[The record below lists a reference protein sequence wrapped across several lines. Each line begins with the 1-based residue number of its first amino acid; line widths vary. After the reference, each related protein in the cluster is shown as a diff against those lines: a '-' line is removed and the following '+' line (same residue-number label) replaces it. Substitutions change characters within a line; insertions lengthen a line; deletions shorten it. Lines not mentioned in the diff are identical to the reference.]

1 MTRPM
6 LWPWPSAVPTAQN
19 NFNIMSFITQYMISQ
34 GVPQETVVL
43 LLMLPIVATIIAF
56 ARQIIGIKGFGIY
69 TPLIISFAFLA
80 TGLKYGLAL
89 FMTILLVG
97 TLIRLLVKRLRLL
110 YLPRMAIV
118 LTSVALAILLVFLE
132 GAYSGRK
139 GLIAASIFAILIMV
153 TLVEKFI
160 AAQIERGARGA
171 IILTSET
178 LLLSIICYWIASWL
192 WLQNLVLL
200 YPLWVILGAIAVN
213 IFLGKWTGLR
223 LLEYWRFREVIKNIE
238 LPKKK

>member
-1 MTRPM
+1 
-6 LWPWPSAVPTAQN
+6 
-19 NFNIMSFITQYMISQ
+19 MINQ
-34 GVPQETVVL
+34 GVPRETVVL
-43 LLMLPIVATIIAF
+43 LLMLPIVATIIAL

-69 TPLIISFAFLA
+69 TPLIIAFAFLA

-97 TLIRLLVKRLRLL
+97 TLIRLLVKKLRLL

-118 LTSVALAILLVFLE
+118 LTSVALAILFVFLE

-139 GLIAASIFAILIMV
+139 GLITASIFAVLIMV

-160 AAQIERGARGA
+160 VAQIERGARGA

-178 LLLSIICYWIASWL
+178 LLLSVICYWLASWL
-192 WLQNLVLL
+192 WLQNLALL
-200 YPLWVILGAIAVN
+200 YPLWIILGAIAVN
-213 IFLGKWTGLR
+213 IFLGRWTGLR

-238 LPKKK
+238 LPKKKRPA

>member
-1 MTRPM
+1 
-6 LWPWPSAVPTAQN
+6 
-19 NFNIMSFITQYMISQ
+19 MSFITQYMINQ

-97 TLIRLLVKRLRLL
+97 TLIRLLVKRFHLL

-118 LTSVALAILLVFLE
+118 LTSVALAILLLFLE

-139 GLIAASIFAILIMV
+139 GLVAASIFAILIMV
-153 TLVEKFI
+153 TLVEKFV
-160 AAQIERGARGA
+160 AAQIERGARKA

-178 LLLSIICYWIASWL
+178 LFLSIICYWIASWL
-192 WLQNLVLL
+192 WLQDLVLF
-200 YPLWVILGAIAVN
+200 YPLWIILGSIVIN

-223 LLEYWRFREVIKNIE
+223 LSEYWRFREIIKNVE

>member
-1 MTRPM
+1 
-6 LWPWPSAVPTAQN
+6 
-19 NFNIMSFITQYMISQ
+19 MSSLIQYMINQ

-43 LLMLPIVATIIAF
+43 LLMLPIVATVIAF

-80 TGLKYGLAL
+80 TGLKYGLAF

-97 TLIRLLVKRLRLL
+97 TLIRLLARRLRLL

-118 LTSVALAILLVFLE
+118 LTAVALAILVLLLE
-132 GAYSGRK
+132 GAYSGRV
-139 GLIAASIFAILIMV
+139 GLIAASIFAILIMI
-153 TLVEKFI
+153 TLVEKFV
-160 AAQIERGARGA
+160 AAQIQRGAREA
-171 IILTSET
+171 IVLTSET
-178 LLLSIICYWIASWL
+178 LILSIVSYWIISWP

-200 YPLWVILGAIAVN
+200 FPLWAILAAVVIN

-223 LLEYWRFREVIKNIE
+223 LSEYFRFREVIKHVE
-238 LPKKK
+238 LPEKK

>member
-1 MTRPM
+1 
-6 LWPWPSAVPTAQN
+6 
-19 NFNIMSFITQYMISQ
+19 MSFITQYMINQ
-34 GVPQETVVL
+34 GVPQETVIL
-43 LLMLPIVATIIAF
+43 LLMLPIVATVIAF

-69 TPLIISFAFLA
+69 TPLIIAFAFLA

-97 TLIRLLVKRLRLL
+97 TLIRLLVKRMRLL

-118 LTSVALAILLVFLE
+118 LTSVALAILLLFLE
-132 GAYSGRK
+132 GAYSGRR
-139 GLIAASIFAILIMV
+139 GLITASIFAVLIMV

-160 AAQIERGARGA
+160 ASQIERGARGA

-178 LLLSIICYWIASWL
+178 LFLSIICYWIVSWL

-200 YPLWVILGAIAVN
+200 YPLWTILGAMAIN

-223 LLEYWRFREVIKNIE
+223 LLEYFRFRQVIKNIE
-238 LPKKK
+238 LPKKKRPA